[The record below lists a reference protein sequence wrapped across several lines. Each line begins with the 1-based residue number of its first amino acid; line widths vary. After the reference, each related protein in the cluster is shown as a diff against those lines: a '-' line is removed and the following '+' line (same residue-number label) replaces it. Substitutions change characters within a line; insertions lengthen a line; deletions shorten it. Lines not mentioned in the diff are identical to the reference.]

1 MSASAQFYAEGKHFS
16 NILDQTVWRSKQQ
29 KDVKSR
35 KTVADSTTCVFTVLH
50 KIVILFYNSPFS
62 VKDNDYKKLVKAC
75 LYTGVTLYTSVST
88 RARKRLLIMYFSL

>member
-50 KIVILFYNSPFS
+50 KIVILF
-62 VKDNDYKKLVKAC
+62 
-75 LYTGVTLYTSVST
+75 
-88 RARKRLLIMYFSL
+88 